1 MLSEVEAFE
10 FASSDGWAAEFKAA
24 APSTIDPQAFNKQF
38 EQAFA
43 LHSAP
48 PTHQQWAA
56 DFQSFQAPPTV
67 SELEKFNQAFTRL
80 EGDGQKWTEEFEK
93 LELKADHVKWVEKFK
108 SESVDESKET
118 AQSARMLLESLDLS
132 DEKLAKCKFVAY
144 LRELSESDPCLNG
157 TFETG
162 PDLNYDWKSQFL
174 DSMHDAGLDQ
184 DREDDEWR
192 RMDKAWEKF
201 EFNGLGYEGFAPK
214 EYSKYRF
221 AFENEFLG
229 RDVEE
234 LRTLLTEATGRDL
247 KKTILLLE
255 ALCQAESQNANHWIQ
270 LGQAQAENEI
280 DVQAIAAYY
289 KAVELDAKN
298 ESALLG
304 LAASCVNEYCVPDA
318 LEALEKIAVNNGL
331 VIDAGGDRVGFL
343 TGLYQNASFFANQYT
358 RILALSILY
367 NLAEAP
373 EKAVSVLEGHLQSDA
388 GNYALWNRLGA
399 SLANAKRYN
408 DAIGAYERALSL
420 FPSFV
425 RGNYN
430 MGISYMNQGNL
441 VKALGFMIRA
451 LELHLPVDPQ
461 SGPLTDPL
469 ATGYQSIW
477 NTIRIIGDMMD
488 QEAINNLIEERDIV
502 GLKNMLKVIS

>member
-1 MLSEVEAFE
+1 MEAFE
-10 FASSDGWAAEFKAA
+10 FANSDGWTAEFKST
-24 APSTIDPQAFNKQF
+24 APLNIDPQAFSKQF

-43 LHSAP
+43 LHSATP
-48 PTHQQWAA
+48 AHKQWAA
-56 DFQSFQAPPTV
+56 DFQNFQPPPQV
-67 SELEKFNQAFTRL
+67 AELEKFNQAFTRL
-80 EGDGQKWTEEFEK
+80 EADNEKWTEEFEK
-93 LELKADHVKWVEKFK
+93 LELNASHTKWVDEFK
-108 SESVDESKET
+108 SETQDESKET

-144 LRELSESDPCLNG
+144 LRELAESDPCLNG
-157 TFETG
+157 TFETSA
-162 PDLNYDWKSQFL
+162 DLNYDWKSQFL
-174 DSMHDAGLDQ
+174 DAMHDAGLDQ

-192 RMDKAWEKF
+192 QMDKAWEKF
-201 EFNGLGYEGFAPK
+201 EFNGLGYEGFASK
-214 EYSKYRF
+214 EYSRYRF
-221 AFENEFLG
+221 ASENEFLD
-229 RDVEE
+229 REVVE
-234 LRTLLTEATGRDL
+234 LRTQLAQASGQDL

-255 ALCQAESQNANHWIQ
+255 ALCQVDSQDANIWIQ

-280 DVQAIAAYY
+280 DVQAIAAFC
-289 KAVELDAKN
+289 KAVELDSKN
-298 ESALLG
+298 EVALLG

-343 TGLYQNASFFANQYT
+343 TGLYQNASFFSNQYT

-408 DAIGAYERALSL
+408 DAISAYERALSL

-461 SGPLTDPL
+461 SGPITDPL

-488 QEAINNLIEERDIV
+488 REAINNLIEERDVV